1 MSHLPENLNEWP
13 SDPYELLNV
22 DKSTDKKTLKRIYTK
37 LIRIYNPNHS
47 PEHFRKIREAY
58 DEILEEQ
65 KVAAY
70 FAQISEEIPENT
82 EEVKPVSEEKE
93 TWYSQSLD
101 IWQEAIAG
109 NVEEALLKFQ
119 EAHNRDPDPD
129 TTLKLYWL
137 MKLTKRSTSE
147 LIQCLEKS
155 IQLSADSRVLQTYFR
170 ELENEESRA
179 LEDDYL
185 IFILNVAGNDIAL
198 FRQLVLKRWE
208 GFYKNKKFAL
218 IRKDV
223 EDVREHF
230 SLASEDQWA
239 LLLLFVHKFISF
251 ADGEEVVSMLKKYH
265 AELESIP
272 VSSGGEFDA
281 AMDHYEYLRAV
292 RKVVRK
298 VEIDELP
305 KEWKE
310 IISDFWVGN
319 ENLYRENLRSI
330 MIDWSLN
337 PLDALS
343 SLDNVPYN
351 MRSVIFTQIKRI
363 VYTFS
368 LSQGPYIFISDV
380 KTVGEKCR
388 YFLQGKEGLR
398 YPLQRENLLKFCL
411 NEDVAPDTLYDYI
424 VENQLIEYRWAA
436 EVIEDLHQ
444 AVFMCYKSL
453 MSYLTD
459 DEIEEIS
466 TSQAS

>member
-13 SDPYELLNV
+13 SDPYELLCV
-22 DKSTDKKTLKRIYTK
+22 DKSTDKKTLKKIYTK

-70 FAQISEEIPENT
+70 FAQISEEVPDNT
-82 EEVKPVSEEKE
+82 EEIETVSVEKE

-137 MKLTKRSTSE
+137 MKLTKRSSSE
-147 LIQCLEKS
+147 LILCLEKS
-155 IQLSADSRVLQTYFR
+155 IQISADSRVLQAYFR

-185 IFILNVAGNDIAL
+185 NFILNVAGSDIAL
-198 FRQLVLKRWE
+198 FRQFVLKRWV
-208 GFYKNKKFAL
+208 GFYKNKNFAL
-218 IRKDV
+218 IRRDV
-223 EDVREHF
+223 EEVREHF

-251 ADGEEVVSMLKKYH
+251 ADGEEVVSMLKQYH
-265 AELESIP
+265 SELESIP

-305 KEWKE
+305 KEWKK

-319 ENLYRENLRSI
+319 EALYRENLRSI

-351 MRSVIFTQIKRI
+351 MRTIIFTQIKRI

-368 LSQGPYIFISDV
+368 LSQGPYIFISDAE
-380 KTVGEKCR
+380 TVGEKCR

-424 VENQLIEYRWAA
+424 VEHQLIEYRWAA
-436 EVIEDLHQ
+436 EIIEDLHQ
-444 AVFMCYKSL
+444 AVFMCHKSL

-466 TSQAS
+466 RSQAS

>member
-22 DKSTDKKTLKRIYTK
+22 DKSTDKKTLKKIYTK

-185 IFILNVAGNDIAL
+185 IFILNVAGSDIAL

-208 GFYKNKKFAL
+208 GFYKNKKFVL

-230 SLASEDQWA
+230 SLVSEDQWA

-380 KTVGEKCR
+380 ETVGEKCR